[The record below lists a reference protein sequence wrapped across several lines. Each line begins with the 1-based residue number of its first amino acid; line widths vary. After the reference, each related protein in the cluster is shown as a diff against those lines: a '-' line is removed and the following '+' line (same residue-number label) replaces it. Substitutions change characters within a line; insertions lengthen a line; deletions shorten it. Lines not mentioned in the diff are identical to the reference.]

1 MQQLQQLKSFDASQ
15 HNVEEMI
22 CLLALANGM
31 IGVYT
36 RFGEIPD
43 WLGEQRDALEKAI
56 ELATRDELERQLK
69 ETEGR
74 IEALKTADEKRGDL
88 KEKAARLKAKLQGPK
103 AVAA

>member
-1 MQQLQQLKSFDASQ
+1 MQQLQQLKGFDPTQ

-31 IGVYT
+31 IGVYIK
-36 RFGEIPD
+36 FGEVPD
-43 WLGEQRDALEKAI
+43 WLTEKRDSLEKSV
-56 ELATRDELERQLK
+56 ENATRDELERQLK

-74 IEALKTADEKRGDL
+74 IEALKSADDKRSDL
-88 KEKAARLKAKLQGPK
+88 KDKAARLKAKLQGPK